1 MVCPR
6 VDAFSTPAVPLAL
19 ICSASVVMCEQ
30 LPMPHELGWVAN
42 LLARRARFRI
52 RLIPWDVLRFGLNYS
67 KRYHLVEAGAGR
79 LAFARA
85 KRARKKIVFG
95 PFLLR
100 LSELRWLVC

>member
-6 VDAFSTPAVPLAL
+6 VVAFSTPAVPLAL

-30 LPMPHELGWVAN
+30 LPMPLAPGLVAN
-42 LLARRARFRI
+42 LLARCALFRI
-52 RLIPWDVLRFGLNYS
+52 RLILRDDLLIGLNYS
-67 KRYHLVEAGAGR
+67 KRCHLVEAGAGR

-85 KRARKKIVFG
+85 KRARRMIVIG

-100 LSELRWLVC
+100 LSELR